1 MSRLSDERGQ
11 VVVLSALC
19 MVVLLGFV
27 AFAVDVGLLLRSKRV
42 EQTAADSAA
51 IAAAAE
57 FNYGDMTAA
66 ANADAVQNGV
76 PASAVTVNYPPLYG
90 PHAGNSSYVEVI
102 ISQSQPTFFMKMFKR
117 SSMTVAAR
125 AVATTVPSPNCV
137 YTLGS
142 AGTDIGGNLTL
153 PNCSILVDSSSS
165 NALNLTGSG
174 SISAKSIG
182 IVGGY
187 TKTGSGTI
195 SPTPVTGM
203 TAVSDPLSL
212 TAPAFNA
219 GSCNAGISYTDSTSH
234 TVTGPSTP
242 GGTICYNGFSN
253 TGSGSVTFPAGTY
266 IINGDFKTTGSGN
279 LSGTGVTFYL
289 PSGSNKFSVAGSG
302 DLTLSAPTSGTYS
315 GILFYQDSGDTQEMS
330 ITASG
335 ASNLSGIVY
344 APTAELD
351 LTGSNSAAFNTDI
364 VVGSLNITPG
374 SINLS
379 DYVPLAGSSP
389 LSSPRLAE

>member
-1 MSRLSDERGQ
+1 
-11 VVVLSALC
+11 
-19 MVVLLGFV
+19 
-27 AFAVDVGLLLRSKRV
+27 
-42 EQTAADSAA
+42 
-51 IAAAAE
+51 
-57 FNYGDMTAA
+57 
-66 ANADAVQNGV
+66 
-76 PASAVTVNYPPLYG
+76 
-90 PHAGNSSYVEVI
+90 
-102 ISQSQPTFFMKMFKR
+102 MKMFKR

-289 PSGSNKFSVAGSG
+289 PSGSNKFSVTGSG
-302 DLTLSAPTSGTYS
+302 DLTLSSPTSGTYS
-315 GILFYQDSGDTQEMS
+315 GILFYQDSGDTQTMS

-344 APTAELD
+344 APRAELD

-364 VVGSLNITPG
+364 VVGSLNITG

-379 DYVPLAGSSP
+379 YYVPLAGSSP

>member
-1 MSRLSDERGQ
+1 MKRLGDDVGQ
-11 VVVLSALC
+11 VSILTVLCLTC
-19 MVVLLGFV
+19 LLGFV
-27 AFAVDVGLLLRSKRV
+27 AFAVDVGILLRAKQV
-42 EQTAADSAA
+42 AQTAADSAVM
-51 IAAAAE
+51 AAVAE

-76 PASAVTVNYPPLYG
+76 PASAVKVNYPPLYG
-90 PHAGNSSYVEVI
+90 PNAGKSNYVEVI

-289 PSGSNKFSVAGSG
+289 PSGSNKFSVTGSG
-302 DLTLSAPTSGTYS
+302 DLTLSSPTSGTYS
-315 GILFYQDSGDTQEMS
+315 GILFYQDSGDTQTMS

-344 APTAELD
+344 APRAELD

-364 VVGSLNITPG
+364 VVGSMNITG

-379 DYVPLAGSSP
+379 YYVPLAGSSP